1 MIPIKV
7 VRPGSAA
14 KASGP
19 SNPADAADHAAQLG
33 DAAGAALKYLQSGS
47 LNLQSLP
54 PLSLYIHFPWCVKK
68 CPYCDFNSHEAKN
81 GGAFP
86 EDEYLDALRA
96 DLEMALPLIWGRKIY
111 TIFIGGG
118 TPSLMSAAG
127 LDRLL
132 SDVRTLLPLDGNVEI
147 TMEANPG
154 TFEAEKFKSYRA
166 SGVNR
171 LSIGIQSFNERHLKA
186 LGRIHDDNEAK
197 RAVEIALANFDNF
210 NLDLM
215 YALPSQTLDE
225 ARIDL
230 ETAMAFK
237 PPHLSLYH
245 LTMEPN
251 TLFAKY
257 PPTLPD
263 DDASADMQ
271 DMIAQMT
278 AQQGYGQYEVS
289 AYAQPGHQARHNLN
303 YWEFGDY
310 LGIGAGAHSKLS
322 FPHRILRQARYK
334 QPKAFME
341 QVRLGAPVQEE
352 YEISRADMGFEFMLN
367 TLRLHGGFA
376 PTLFGERTGLSLN
389 AIEKQLNAAEAKGLL
404 YRDHMIIRPTELG
417 QRFLNDLQQM
427 FLAAD

>member
-7 VRPGSAA
+7 AGAKPASTPSIVTADTVAGSAM
-14 KASGP
+14 
-19 SNPADAADHAAQLG
+19 
-33 DAAGAALKYLQSGS
+33 KYLQPGA
-47 LNLQSLP
+47 LNLAALP
-54 PLSLYIHFPWCVKK
+54 PLSLYIHFPWCVRK
-68 CPYCDFNSHEAKN
+68 CPYCDFNSHEAK

-86 EDEYLDALRA
+86 EQEYLDALRT

-132 SDVRTLLPLDGNVEI
+132 SDVRTLLPLDGDAEI

-171 LSIGIQSFNERHLKA
+171 LSIGIQSFNAAHLKA
-186 LGRIHDDNEAK
+186 LGRIHDDGEAR
-197 RAVEIALANFDNF
+197 RAVEIAQANFDNF

-215 YALPSQTLDE
+215 YALPTQTLAE
-225 ARIDL
+225 ARLDI
-230 ETAMAFK
+230 ETAISFK

-257 PPTLPD
+257 PPSLPD

-271 DMIAQMT
+271 DMIAELS
-278 AQQGYGQYEVS
+278 AAHGYGQYEVS
-289 AYAQPGHQARHNLN
+289 AYAQPNRQARHNLN

-310 LGIGAGAHSKLS
+310 LGIGAGAHSKIS
-322 FPHRILRQARYK
+322 FPHRVLRQARYK
-334 QPKAFME
+334 QPKAYME
-341 QVRLGAPVQEE
+341 QVKSGNPVQEE
-352 YEISRADMGFEFMLN
+352 YEIGRADMGFEFMLN
-367 TLRLHGGFA
+367 TLRLHGGFSPNLYA
-376 PTLFGERTGLSLN
+376 ERTGLALN
-389 AIEKQLNAAEAKGLL
+389 TIEKALNAAEAKGLL
-404 YRDHMIIRPTELG
+404 YRDHMLIKPTQLG
-417 QRFLNDLQQM
+417 QRFLNDLQQI
-427 FLAAD
+427 FLES

>member
-1 MIPIKV
+1 MIPIKIV
-7 VRPGSAA
+7 GANTQ
-14 KASGP
+14 ASKP
-19 SNPADAADHAAQLG
+19 AADISE
-33 DAAGAALKYLQSGS
+33 AAGVAARYLQGGA
-47 LNLQSLP
+47 LNLTALP
-54 PLSLYIHFPWCVKK
+54 PLSLYIHFPWCVRK
-68 CPYCDFNSHEAKN
+68 CPYCDFNSHEARD

-86 EDEYLDALRA
+86 EQEYLDAVRT

-132 SDVRTLLPLDGNVEI
+132 SDVRTLLPLDSDCEI

-186 LGRIHDDNEAK
+186 LGRIHDHNEAQ

-215 YALPSQTLDE
+215 YALPSQTLAE
-225 ARIDL
+225 ARQDV

-263 DDASADMQ
+263 DDTSADMQ
-271 DMIAQMT
+271 DMIAELT
-278 AQQGYGQYEVS
+278 AANGYRQYEIS
-289 AYAQPGHQARHNLN
+289 AYAQEGHRARHNLN

-334 QPKAFME
+334 QPKAYME
-341 QVRLGAPVQEE
+341 QVKLGAPVQEE
-352 YEISRADMGFEFMLN
+352 YEIQREDMGFEFMLN
-367 TLRLHGGFA
+367 TLRLHGGFD
-376 PTLFGERTGLSLN
+376 PNLFSERTGLSIN
-389 AIEKQLNAAEAKGLL
+389 AIEQQLNAAEAKGLL
-404 YRDHMIIRPTELG
+404 YRDYKIIKPTELG
-417 QRFLNDLQQM
+417 QRFLNDLQEM
-427 FLAAD
+427 FLKG

>member
-1 MIPIKV
+1 MIPIKIV
-7 VRPGSAA
+7 GAAGKPSSPGSPAA
-14 KASGP
+14 V
-19 SNPADAADHAAQLG
+19 ADAGIGLG
-33 DAAGAALKYLQSGS
+33 DAAGVALKYLQSGS
-47 LNLQSLP
+47 LNLTALP

-68 CPYCDFNSHEAKN
+68 CPYCDFNSHEAKE

-86 EDEYLDALRA
+86 EQEYLDSLRA

-132 SDVRTLLPLDGNVEI
+132 SDVRTLLPLDSDVEI

-171 LSIGIQSFNERHLKA
+171 LSIGIQSFNARHLKA
-186 LGRIHDDNEAK
+186 LGRIHDDDEAR
-197 RAVEIALANFDNF
+197 RAVDIAVANFDNF

-225 ARIDL
+225 ARRDV
-230 ETAMAFK
+230 ETAMSFN

-257 PPTLPD
+257 PPSLPD

-271 DMIAQMT
+271 DMIAELT
-278 AQQGYGQYEVS
+278 AAHGYQQYEVS
-289 AYAQPGHQARHNLN
+289 AYAKEGHRARHNLN

-334 QPKAFME
+334 QPRAYMD
-341 QVRLGAPVQEE
+341 QVKLGAPVQEE
-352 YEISRADMGFEFMLN
+352 YEIGREDMGFEFMLN
-367 TLRLHGGFA
+367 TLRLHGGFD
-376 PTLFGERTGLSLN
+376 PNLFSERTGLSIN
-389 AIEKQLNAAEAKGLL
+389 AIEKTLNAAEAKGLL
-404 YRDHMIIRPTELG
+404 YRDYKIIKPTELG

-427 FLAAD
+427 FLTT

>member
-7 VRPGSAA
+7 VGASTQPG
-14 KASGP
+14 KTKP
-19 SNPADAADHAAQLG
+19 AADISE
-33 DAAGAALKYLQSGS
+33 AAGVAAKYLQGGA
-47 LNLQSLP
+47 LNLTALP
-54 PLSLYIHFPWCVKK
+54 PLSLYIHFPWCVRK
-68 CPYCDFNSHEAKN
+68 CPYCDFNSHEAKE

-86 EDEYLDALRA
+86 EQEYLDAVRT
-96 DLEMALPLIWGRKIY
+96 DLEQALPLIWGRKIY

-132 SDVRTLLPLDGNVEI
+132 SDVRTLLPLDSDCEI

-171 LSIGIQSFNERHLKA
+171 LSIGIQSFNARHLHA
-186 LGRIHDDNEAK
+186 LGRIHDDDEAR

-215 YALPSQTLDE
+215 YALPSQTLEE
-225 ARIDL
+225 ARQDV
-230 ETAMAFK
+230 ETAMSFN

-257 PPTLPD
+257 PPVLPD

-271 DMIAQMT
+271 DMIAELT
-278 AQQGYGQYEVS
+278 AANGYQQYEIS
-289 AYAQPGHQARHNLN
+289 AYARSGKRARHNLN

-334 QPKAFME
+334 QPKAYME
-341 QVRLGAPVQEE
+341 QARLGAPVQEE
-352 YEISRADMGFEFMLN
+352 YEIQREDMGFEFMLN
-367 TLRLHGGFA
+367 TLRLHEGFD
-376 PTLFGERTGLSLN
+376 PNLFAERTGMSIN
-389 AIEKQLNAAEAKGLL
+389 AIDKQLNAAEAKGLL
-404 YRDHMIIRPTELG
+404 YRDYKIIKPTELG
-417 QRFLNDLQQM
+417 QRFLNDLQEM
-427 FLAAD
+427 FLKG